1 MIEENQVIIRRANKS
16 DLEELKDFFIKAYGE
31 STVFQDGQFLLY
43 YFKTIYNNLDPLHYS
58 VVGVT
63 HNGEIVSHY
72 GGLDYKL
79 ILNDKIISVIWGV
92 NAFTLPEWRGKGINS
107 KIVKFIND
115 TNVANACI
123 GMTLNT
129 ALFYKR
135 VGHNI
140 FNAERFTRFIYAL
153 DLKTF
158 NIVSHLGFHCEKV
171 NQVLRVKNPDNV
183 KIDSEKIVELTA
195 DNCENYTFDL
205 DVDSNLLATTYRDMN
220 FLKWRVFQ
228 NPYIQYKVFGYLNNN
243 RIVSYIV
250 IREEVLMPMNYR
262 VNRIIDL
269 FGNKQGVVNLLN
281 QAIKYSV
288 FNNSIYID
296 FSKYGLLYEEEL
308 VRVGFDKLEND
319 EVSILPMVTAP
330 IENRPNHEYITIQS
344 TVLNDE
350 IQKLAVE
357 NVYFTRIDSDR
368 DRIARIT
375 QINE

>member
-140 FNAERFTRFIYAL
+140 FNAERFTRFIY
-153 DLKTF
+153 
-158 NIVSHLGFHCEKV
+158 C
-171 NQVLRVKNPDNV
+171 
-183 KIDSEKIVELTA
+183 
-195 DNCENYTFDL
+195 
-205 DVDSNLLATTYRDMN
+205 
-220 FLKWRVFQ
+220 
-228 NPYIQYKVFGYLNNN
+228 
-243 RIVSYIV
+243 
-250 IREEVLMPMNYR
+250 
-262 VNRIIDL
+262 
-269 FGNKQGVVNLLN
+269 
-281 QAIKYSV
+281 
-288 FNNSIYID
+288 
-296 FSKYGLLYEEEL
+296 LLYTSRC
-308 VRVGFDKLEND
+308 V
-319 EVSILPMVTAP
+319 
-330 IENRPNHEYITIQS
+330 
-344 TVLNDE
+344 
-350 IQKLAVE
+350 
-357 NVYFTRIDSDR
+357 
-368 DRIARIT
+368 
-375 QINE
+375 